1 MAFLQPEG
9 ESHMSEQIDAILA
22 RIRSLEDELE
32 REVEKGRAVYG
43 PAIKENVAEFEQDV
57 LARHR
62 RLKMGLV
69 QFFRETPLL
78 NVLTSPVI
86 YSLGIPL
93 ALMDLWVTAY
103 QHICFRAYGI
113 ARVKRSDHVIID
125 RNHLR
130 YLNLIEAFNCV
141 YCGYANGVISYAR
154 EIASRT
160 EQHWCPIKH
169 ALRIRDP
176 HARYQKF
183 LDYGDAEGYR
193 TKLDEYRKSD

>member
-1 MAFLQPEG
+1 
-9 ESHMSEQIDAILA
+9 
-22 RIRSLEDELE
+22 
-32 REVEKGRAVYG
+32 
-43 PAIKENVAEFEQDV
+43 
-57 LARHR
+57 
-62 RLKMGLV
+62 
-69 QFFRETPLL
+69 
-78 NVLTSPVI
+78 VI

-93 ALMDLWVTAY
+93 ALMDIWVTVY
-103 QHICFRAYGI
+103 QHVCFRAYGI
-113 ARVKRSDHVIID
+113 PRVKRSDYVIID

-130 YLNLIEAFNCV
+130 YLNLIEALNCV

-160 EQHWCPIKH
+160 EQHWRPIKH

-193 TKLDEYRKSD
+193 TKLEAYRKYD